1 MDQKLKKSSPYIVG
15 FLILLFIFSSYL
27 IYKNEVYEFKK
38 NSYYNT
44 YRNVEYLKEY
54 FTISESF
61 LYSMKYTI
69 EDKLK
74 LECNCSHPSYINL
87 QYNKEKD
94 IYTIT
99 NIKGIEGESSL
110 CGIGNPKTFKQ
121 ESINEINSSLYLKP
135 IFLAAKDVIFDL
147 KRVYY
152 KSLNEFVFIYP
163 DFTFQNSKT
172 LKKLYECKEW
182 KKSIEKMQT
191 NNNFILTDL
200 IKDRLADGY
209 IITLMIPIKNKNRI
223 KGAVGIDIELN
234 TFNDFISALN
244 LKGETYIINDKNRV
258 IASKNKNFLNSTL
271 DTSNKDFIKYQIL
284 ENQLSLV
291 HIIDNFELFKNAF
304 LNSIGKILILF
315 LLISIL
321 IILIYLRILS
331 LKLQH
336 LANTDSLTNLLN
348 RRAIESAINKQIE
361 ISRRY
366 KQPLSFLLIDIDHF
380 KKFNDSYGHDIGDEV
395 LVKIS
400 NLFRYLI
407 RSCDIVGRIGGEEF
421 LISLANT
428 NLDEA
433 YILAERIRK
442 LVNEITIDNI
452 NMNITV
458 SIGCT
463 TLNKN
468 DTYKTIFKRVD
479 TLMYEAK
486 KGGRDNTI
494 KR

>member
-1 MDQKLKKSSPYIVG
+1 MDQKLKEASPYIVG
-15 FLILLFIFSSYL
+15 VLVLLFLFSSYL

-74 LECNCSHPSYINL
+74 LKCKCSHPSYINL
-87 QYNKEKD
+87 QYNKEKN
-94 IYTIT
+94 IYTIN

-121 ESINEINSSLYLKP
+121 EIINEINSSLYLKP

-172 LKKLYECKEW
+172 LKRLYESKEW
-182 KKSIEKMQT
+182 EKSIEKMQT

-200 IKDRLADGY
+200 IKDSLADGY
-209 IITLMIPIKNKNRI
+209 IITLMIPIKDKNLI

-258 IASKNKNFLNSTL
+258 IVSKNKNSLNSTL

-366 KQPLSFLLIDIDHF
+366 EQPLSFLLIDIDHF

-428 NLDEA
+428 NLEEG

-442 LVNEITIDNI
+442 LVNEITIDNV

-463 TLNKN
+463 TLNKK